1 MSDVKQEDFELVTDA
16 LTDFFNHATQSK
28 NFNLSELTDFME
40 KIFKQTGYRELS
52 ENLQNNILIM
62 HDYAVGDFILITG
75 VIREIRRLYPYAH
88 ITLMVHPCALSMAEC
103 CPYVDEVI
111 LYDADYKNRNDIA
124 QFYQPALKSAR
135 ELLKRRIDVCFAFT
149 NYADSAFLMY
159 ISGAKTRIVR
169 QFPKSSDVYESY
181 AHFSNIVIPLSFVH
195 NADCFMFFVECI
207 LHARV
212 FNRELEAWFTPY
224 DVNVAKKFLAEN
236 TLPTYALCM
245 GSTSLRRH
253 YPPEKYAALVEMIL
267 SDENAT
273 FVILGGGHEDLK
285 SAKIFK
291 KALTKNYLDNIIDLT
306 NKLTYRQ
313 SAALLSLCDMYIG
326 NDTGVMHAAAAVKC
340 PVLTPNCC
348 GADLPHQELRIV
360 QCCSPYR
367 VPSVVVQPAHALPEC
382 DANKPY
388 DTFGCREK
396 IPHCITQ
403 IEPQTLFKGFKILQE
418 RISQNLF
425 EPIYIS

>member
-1 MSDVKQEDFELVTDA
+1 LSDVKQEDMELVTNA
-16 LTDFFNHATQSK
+16 LTDFFNHASQAK
-28 NFNLSELTDFME
+28 NFTLSELKNFME
-40 KIFKQTGYRELS
+40 KIFKQAGYREIS
-52 ENLQNNILIM
+52 DDVRNNILII

-88 ITLMVHPCALSMAEC
+88 ITLMVHPHSLSMAEC

-111 LYDADYKNRNDIA
+111 LYDAKYTDRNNIA
-124 QFYQPALKSAR
+124 QFYLTAVESAR
-135 ELLKRRIDVCFAFT
+135 ELLTRRIDVCYAFT

-169 QFPKSSDVYESY
+169 QFPKSSDVYDAY
-181 AHFSNIVIPLSFVH
+181 AQFSNIVIPLSFVH

-224 DVNVAKKFLAEN
+224 DLNVAKKFLGDVS
-236 TLPTYALCM
+236 LPTYALCM

-267 SDENAT
+267 AEENVN
-273 FVILGGGHEDLK
+273 FVILGGHEDLK

-291 KALTKNYLDNIIDLT
+291 KALPKNYSGSIIDLT
-306 NKLTYRQ
+306 DKLTYRQ
-313 SAALLSLCDMYIG
+313 SAALLSLCDVYIG

-360 QCCSPYR
+360 QGCSPYR
-367 VPSVVVQPAHALPEC
+367 VPCVIVQPAHALPEC
-382 DANKPY
+382 DAEKPY
-388 DTFGCREK
+388 DTFGCRAK

-403 IEPQTLFKGFKILQE
+403 IEPQTLFKGYQLLKE
-418 RISQNLF
+418 RCAQNLM
-425 EPIYIS
+425 EPLYIY